1 MTDAELQDLVHAN
14 PTLFHMAERG
24 AWPAI
29 QRHGLLSTSALLD
42 LYGVTGAA
50 RVALE
55 ATRRPDTATLTQP
68 GFPDIAIRDQKPMSD
83 RALESCLTGGMTPPD
98 WYRLLNGKVFFWL
111 TEARLAKLLGARPYR
126 AHEHDVL
133 QLDTARLVAAYR
145 DVITLSRINSGS
157 TIRKAALRGPDTFR
171 TIADY
176 PIRRGRERAVELAVT
191 GGIPDIA
198 RYVTDVTW
206 RRAP

>member
-1 MTDAELQDLVHAN
+1 MTDAELDQLVHAN

-55 ATRRPDTATLTQP
+55 ATRRPDTATLTRP
-68 GFPDIAIRDQKPMSD
+68 GLPAIAIRDQKPMTD
-83 RALESCLTGGMTPPD
+83 RALERCLTGGMSPPD

-111 TEARLAKLLGARPYR
+111 TEARLSKLLGARPYR

-133 QLDTARLVAAYR
+133 HLDTARLVAAYR
-145 DVITLSRINSGS
+145 DAITLSRINSGS
-157 TIRKAALRGPDTFR
+157 TIRKAAPRGPDTFR

-176 PIRRGRERAVELAVT
+176 PIRPGRERAVELAVT

-198 RYVTDVTW
+198 RFVTDVI
-206 RRAP
+206 RQRAP